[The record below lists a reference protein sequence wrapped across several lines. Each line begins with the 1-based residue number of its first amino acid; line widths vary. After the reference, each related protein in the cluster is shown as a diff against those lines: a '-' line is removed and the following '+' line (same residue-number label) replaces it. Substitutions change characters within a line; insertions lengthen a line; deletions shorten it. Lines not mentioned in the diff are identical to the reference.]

1 MYTAEVRSQ
10 SEPKE
15 IETGLI
21 SGSGKTEVWIRRN
34 IRKESALSDGQP
46 EYAYEEVY
54 FQTDKTLKEIR
65 ADPESF
71 WGSGKEWKPSVPE
84 TDKQKIARLEQEL
97 EQARKESDMAIA
109 ELTMVMASMM
119 EVQDV

>member
-21 SGSGKTEVWIRRN
+21 PGSGKTEVWIRRD
-34 IRKESALSDGQP
+34 IRQECALSDGQP

-54 FQTDKTLKEIR
+54 FQTDKTPEEIR

-71 WGSGKEWKPSVPE
+71 WAGKEWKPNVPE

-97 EQARKESDMAIA
+97 DQARKESDMAVA
-109 ELTMVMASMM
+109 ELTMVIASMM
-119 EVQDV
+119 EVHNV